1 VCNKTFPTGQ
11 ALGGHKR
18 CHYEGPIGGGSAIA
32 AAASGRRFD
41 LNLPALPD
49 IVTERCMQQAADEDE
64 LLSPL
69 AFKKSMLMI
78 RA

>member
-32 AAASGRRFD
+32 AAASGQRFD
-41 LNLPALPD
+41 LNMPALPD